1 MNESLLELTT
11 RAGRKYTYALKL
23 NVALAVAKAHGNG
36 GIFFTKSG
44 NGQTFSIDLKNVISI
59 EITEVGVP
67 EINAEH
73 HNCGKTSHVNISA
86 VGAEEIKKVIN
97 SMDKQTDKDAF
108 HPAFPEIPNYI
119 ERAHDSEFGRFLQGK
134 AVIDSRAG
142 EGITNL
148 PNASKGNFKSDIET
162 DLQNTGLDL
171 VSAYNIKNSG
181 EYVQRDLNK
190 VLYKIDCKCGATYF
204 ARLFADTNF
213 CACRECGERVFVDHF
228 AAQVFG
234 DNKESATLITNKYY
248 VTRADSKPSREIV

>member
-44 NGQTFSIDLKNVISI
+44 DGQTFSIDLKNVISI
-59 EITEVGVP
+59 EITEVGAP
-67 EINAEH
+67 DINVEH

-86 VGAEEIKKVIN
+86 VGAEEIKNVIN
-97 SMDKQTDKDAF
+97 SMNKQTDKDAF

-119 ERAHDSEFGRFLQGK
+119 KPEHNSEFSRFLLGK
-134 AVIDSRAG
+134 TD
-142 EGITNL
+142 TNY
-148 PNASKGNFKSDIET
+148 SKGDLLPPGT
-162 DLQNTGLDL
+162 DLNKLKSNTGTYDL
-171 VSAYNIKNSG
+171 VPDHNIENKSKF
-181 EYVQRDLNK
+181 VQRDLTK

-228 AAQVFG
+228 AGQVFG
-234 DNKESATLITNKYY
+234 DNKEPALLVTNKYY
-248 VTRADSKPSREIV
+248 VTRTDERIEEKQR